1 MRNVLSII
9 NTELIFALKELL
21 LSVTRLTYAARRT
34 PMPNNQHS
42 TPDKIPITANKGF
55 EE

>member
-9 NTELIFALKELL
+9 NTALIFALKELL
-21 LSVTRLTYAARRT
+21 LSVTRLTYVARRA
-34 PMPNNQHS
+34 PMTNNPHS
-42 TPDKIPITANKGF
+42 TPDKIPIIANKGF